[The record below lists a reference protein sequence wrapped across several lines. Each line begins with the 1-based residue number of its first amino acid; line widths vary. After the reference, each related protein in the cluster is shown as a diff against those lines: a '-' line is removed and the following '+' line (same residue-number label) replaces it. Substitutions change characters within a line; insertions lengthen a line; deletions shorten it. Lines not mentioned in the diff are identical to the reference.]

1 MRRSF
6 FASALTAGLV
16 AGALDIVAACLNAY
30 IKNETP
36 PMQVL
41 RGVASGA
48 FDPKTF
54 SSDALLA
61 LCGLLIH
68 FFIAISFTFFFFFL
82 AKQMPSLVKYPIPI
96 GILYG
101 LFVWATMRFISLPYL
116 SRLNPK
122 PIAGKEAINNA
133 IIAAEIII
141 VCVGMPVVFLA
152 RRFLYKYYETKN
164 YEIQQNQNSNNLANG
179 IITAIIGIALIIIA
193 QTISTE
199 YEIKYGEVIA
209 DATTKNLVLYP
220 GLALLVS
227 GGIVTAIALTKN
239 KKN

>member
-6 FASALTAGLV
+6 FASALTAGLI
-16 AGALDIVAACLNAY
+16 AGALDITAACIHAF
-30 IKNETP
+30 IKNDTA

-54 SSDALLA
+54 SSPALLA

-82 AKQMPSLVKYPIPI
+82 AKLIPSLVKYPIPI

-101 LFVWATMRFISLPYL
+101 VFVWGTMRFIILPFI

-122 PIAGKEAINNA
+122 PIVGQEAIKNA
-133 IIAAEIII
+133 AIGAGII
-141 VCVGMPVVFLA
+141 VICVGIPVALLA
-152 RRFLYKYYETKN
+152 RKYVRGK
-164 YEIQQNQNSNNLANG
+164 I
-179 IITAIIGIALIIIA
+179 
-193 QTISTE
+193 
-199 YEIKYGEVIA
+199 
-209 DATTKNLVLYP
+209 
-220 GLALLVS
+220 
-227 GGIVTAIALTKN
+227 
-239 KKN
+239 